1 MQHQDYINLLDRL
14 LKTGRESEWLEFKEG
29 NKNPEMVGE
38 RISALS
44 NSAALHHE
52 QFGYIVF
59 GVENDTLNV
68 VGTTFKPN
76 NEKVGNEPIENWLQ
90 QRLNP
95 RIDFRLLEFEYNQ
108 KPIVIVQ
115 IPSATLQPV
124 RFNKEAYIRIG
135 SITRKLNEFPDKE
148 RKIWQN
154 EVHSSFES
162 EIALSNIGA
171 SDIIELLDIQSFF
184 ELIKIP
190 YPESREGV
198 VERLLNEKMIVRT
211 NGRFNITNL
220 GALLLAK
227 DLNNFEALSRKAV
240 RFIKYEGKNK
250 LKTLKDAPGKRGY
263 AVGFA
268 SLMTYIEVQLPT
280 EETIEKGG
288 IRQEKTTYPIL
299 SLRELIANALIHQDF
314 RVTGIHP
321 TIELY
326 SDRIEISNP
335 GNPIVSPSRFIDSYQ
350 SRNEKLAAFMR
361 RIGICEEKGSGIDK
375 VFFQVEQFNLPPPDF
390 KELEAQTKV
399 ILYSYRPLALLT
411 KEEKT
416 RACYQH
422 CCLKYVSSE
431 TMTNQTLRDR
441 FKVEEKDIS
450 VVSRI
455 IKDTVEE
462 GRIKLSD
469 PDNASRK
476 YSRYVPT
483 WA

>member
-1 MQHQDYINLLDRL
+1 MQHQDSISLLNRL
-14 LKTGRESEWLEFKEG
+14 LKTGRESEWLEFKEN

-59 GVENDTLNV
+59 GVEDDTLNV
-68 VGTTFKPN
+68 VGTTFKPSS
-76 NEKVGNEPIENWLQ
+76 EKIGNEPIESWLLH
-90 QRLNP
+90 RLNP
-95 RIDFRLLEFEYNQ
+95 RIDLRFLEFEYNE
-108 KPIVIVQ
+108 KHMVIVQ
-115 IPSATLQPV
+115 IPSAILQPV
-124 RFNKEAYIRIG
+124 RYNREAYIRIG

-154 EVHSSFES
+154 EIHSSFES

-171 SDIIELLDIQSFF
+171 SDITELLDTQSYF

-198 VERLLNEKMIVRT
+198 IERLLSEKMIART

-227 DLNNFEALSRKAV
+227 DLNNFDVLSRKAV
-240 RFIKYEGKNK
+240 RFIKYEGKDK
-250 LKTLKDAPGKRGY
+250 LKTSKDAPGKRGY
-263 AVGFA
+263 AVGFS

-280 EETIEKGG
+280 EEIIEKNG
-288 IRQEKTTYPIL
+288 IRHEKTTYPVL

-314 RVTGIHP
+314 RVSGIHP

-335 GNPIVSPSRFIDSYQ
+335 GNPIVSPNRFIDSFQ
-350 SRNEKLAAFMR
+350 SRNEKLASFMR
-361 RIGICEEKGSGIDK
+361 RIGLCEEKGSGIDK
-375 VFFQVEQFNLPPPDF
+375 VFFQVEQFNLPPPAF
-390 KELEAQTKV
+390 QELELQTKV
-399 ILYSYRPLALLT
+399 TLYSYRPLALLS
-411 KEEKT
+411 KEEKI

-422 CCLKYVSSE
+422 CCLKYVSSQ
-431 TMTNQTLRDR
+431 TMTNQSLRER
-441 FKVEEKDIS
+441 FKVEERDIS

-455 IKDTVEE
+455 IKDTLDA
-462 GRIKLSD
+462 GMIKLRD
-469 PDNASRK
+469 PENASRK
-476 YSRYVPT
+476 FSKYIPI